1 MEMESDADRLET
13 IRALGGR
20 LICLG
25 DSKVWAVF
33 ENGFFETVP
42 GVESRQ
48 PYLLCRTSDL
58 PTAFQKETDI
68 DIDAE
73 HFRVKRLEDDGTG
86 LTRVM
91 LKR

>member
-1 MEMESDADRLET
+1 MESDADRLAMLQ
-13 IRALGGR
+13 ALGGR
-20 LICLG
+20 LIFLG
-25 DSKVWAVF
+25 DSKVCAVF
-33 ENGFFETVP
+33 ENGFFETTP

-58 PTAFQKETDI
+58 PPAFQKETDV
-68 DIDAE
+68 DVGAE

-86 LTRVM
+86 LTRIV